1 MRTRMCR
8 GSARPSR
15 AHTRARRVRTTP
27 AAIMA
32 AADAS
37 EAPPRRG
44 DAEMDAIAEE
54 EPAVAGPSTADERE
68 PRDDDADDENE
79 EETPDALFAML
90 TPAFLEHKSRAS
102 LDAEEAHGLA
112 RMLAEVSDEGIAET
126 QVDGALALA
135 RNVIRAFLRAN
146 AEGASSSDDAT
157 TRRSRA
163 KPKKRTPEPS
173 PQNDVAVTSYV
184 PSTAASAHEVAR
196 AAATA
201 RAHESEI
208 RALEMKHAAKLDA
221 LADDLAETEAHC
233 AALATD
239 NARLEDALARAMED
253 ARRRESEE
261 RDGGIARGGG
271 AESPANIERARRAEL
286 DAAADAVDAA
296 DAEAERA
303 REECLALRE
312 QLRDA
317 REEAVRATRRKETIE
332 RARLTQ
338 FADQAE
344 KDARVDALRKQLKA
358 TRKALTAQREE
369 TETALRELKAVNDFA
384 EQREV
389 ERLIEVRK
397 EAREKGKENL
407 RSATHVEAAFRAKCV
422 KGMQDMLEVNK
433 KLEARVLQERERRVT
448 AEAEVG
454 QLKRTLTFQRT
465 VGAMQ
470 SFMRR
475 GRVEDV
481 EDEGAARIL
490 DDAATVIQR
499 RYRGIAGRKKARE
512 MCREIF
518 EEDSPYDEHDGVD
531 ATIKDL
537 VDATVERALA
547 RAGDA

>member
-1 MRTRMCR
+1 MCR

-239 NARLEDALARAMED
+239 NARLEDAMTRAMED
-253 ARRRESEE
+253 AAAARR
-261 RDGGIARGGG
+261 GGHGGMIARGPG
-271 AESPANIERARRAEL
+271 AATPTTTSPGTERARRAEL